1 MNITIALAGNPN
13 SGKTTLFNALTG
25 SNQYVGNWPGV
36 TVERKEACFEIGDDQ
51 ALLVDLPGVYSLSP
65 YSIEENITRHFIAQ
79 HSPDVVLNIVDATNI
94 ERNLYLTLQLM
105 ELERPTVIAL
115 NLMDELEKDGGG
127 IDCERLSHFLGA
139 PVVPISA
146 KKRRGFDRLFQAL
159 HDQVRGPRPV
169 SPVQRYDAS
178 TRLAVSQLVAALGGA
193 GSHSAFDE
201 REHHAHRDER
211 ERDDDHGERA
221 RHAHIGGYEDEGDDD
236 FAPPTGWVAL
246 KLLEGDEALLGAAY
260 LTGDQRASIEAIVDG
275 YVGRGRADHPGID
288 ALTLVADCRYR
299 AIERALRESGF
310 KRSAVNREDAS
321 YRIDRL
327 LMNKYL
333 AFPIFL
339 LVMGLMFAV
348 TFGPI
353 GRTLTG
359 LMEWLIGDVLS
370 GAAEAALAFMGA
382 SAALKSL
389 VLDGVIAGVGGVM
402 TFLPQILLIF
412 LGMSILEDSGYMA
425 RAAFITD
432 KLLRR
437 MGLSGRSFIPML
449 MGFGCTTTAII
460 AARGVE
466 NERDRRM
473 TIMLTPFMSCG
484 ARLPVYGLFAAA
496 FFERHQALTVLS
508 LYLMGML
515 VMVAA
520 GLILRKTAFRE
531 GDTPFVMELPPYR
544 WPTPINVLRR
554 LRDRAKDFLTRA
566 GTLIFAMSVLIWFLQ
581 AFSSDLHY
589 VTDSSRSLFATIG
602 GWIAPV
608 FRPLG
613 FGEWEKGVAL
623 LSGLVA
629 KEAVVSTLGVLY
641 AAGDTTQLAG
651 LLKAHF
657 TALSAYS
664 FLTFILLY
672 TPCVA
677 AVAAL
682 RREMR
687 SAKYTLLAIAMQIG
701 SAYSAALIIYQV
713 GRLMGFS

>member
-36 TVERKEACFEIGDDQ
+36 TVERKEARFEIESDQ

-79 HSPDVVLNIVDATNI
+79 HSPDVVLNIVDATNL

-105 ELERPTVIAL
+105 ELERPIVVAL
-115 NLMDELEKDGGG
+115 NLMDEVTRHGGR
-127 IDCERLSHFLGA
+127 IDCAKLSGLLGA

-146 KKRRGFDRLFQAL
+146 KKRQGFDQLFAAI
-159 HDQVRGPRPV
+159 HDQAHNPGAT
-169 SPVQRYDAS
+169 SPVARYDAS
-178 TRLAVSQLVAALGGA
+178 TRLAVAEIVAALGGA

-201 REHHAHRDER
+201 TEHHDHRDATG
-211 ERDDDHGERA
+211 RDDDHSPKA
-221 RHAHIGGYEDEGDDD
+221 RHAHIGGYEDEGDEDY
-236 FAPPTGWVAL
+236 APPVNWVAL
-246 KLLEGDEALLGAAY
+246 KLLEGDETIYNAAY
-260 LTGDQRASIEAIVDG
+260 LTADQKAAIRKAVGG
-275 YVGRGRADHPGID
+275 YVERGREVHPGID
-288 ALTLVADCRYR
+288 GLTLMADCRYR
-299 AIERALRESGF
+299 MIERALRESGF
-310 KRSAVNREDAS
+310 VRSGDVHADVS
-321 YRIDRL
+321 QKIDRV

-339 LVMGLMFAV
+339 AVMALMFLL
-348 TFGPI
+348 TFGPV
-353 GRTLTG
+353 GSFLTG
-359 LMEWLIGDVLS
+359 LMETLIGDYLA
-370 GAAEAALAFMGA
+370 GAVEMGLTAIHA
-382 SAALKSL
+382 SDWVASL
-389 VLDGVIAGVGGVM
+389 LLDGVVAGVGGVLV
-402 TFLPQILLIF
+402 FLPQILLIF
-412 LGMSILEDSGYMA
+412 LFMSILEDSGYMA

-484 ARLPVYGLFAAA
+484 ARLPVYGLFTAA
-496 FFERHQALTVLS
+496 FFGRGQAAVVLS
-508 LYLMGML
+508 LYLLGML
-515 VMVAA
+515 IMVLC
-520 GLILRKTAFRE
+520 GLALRKTTFRE

-544 WPTPINVLRR
+544 WPTPVNVLRR
-554 LRDRAKDFLTRA
+554 LWDRAKDFLTRA
-566 GTLIFAMSVLIWFLQ
+566 GTLIFAMSVLIWFMQ
-581 AFSSDLHY
+581 SFSPSFQY
-589 VTDSSRSLFATIG
+589 VTDSAVSIFGRLGAFISPI
-602 GWIAPV
+602 

-629 KEAVVSTLGVLY
+629 KEAVVSTLQVLY
-641 AAGDTTQLAG
+641 SAGDTTQLAG
-651 LLKAHF
+651 ILTGHF
-657 TALSAYS
+657 TPLSAYS
-664 FLTFILLY
+664 FLVFILLY

-682 RREMR
+682 RREMHSR
-687 SAKYTLLAIAMQIG
+687 KYTLMAIALELG
-701 SAYSAALIIYQV
+701 AAYIVTLLVYQV
-713 GRLMGFS
+713 GRLLGF